1 MRIGIY
7 GGSFQRAEV
16 GGGHTF
22 EMNFLESLKKLD
34 TEHDIF
40 FFYFSKKRL
49 FEDTEHITFVNIPPS
64 MRFKM
69 RDRLFK
75 FWLYWYDIQVMYY
88 YTSSYYNVD
97 LPQVTTVW
105 DLNHNDIP
113 AYPEVSRR
121 GGFDARQS
129 VHNYKLPRATR
140 IIIGNNVGK
149 HDICTYYPVD
159 ERKVRTIPMF
169 TPQDVFSLKSD
180 EGILEK
186 FNLEKGKFIYYPA
199 HFWAHKNHIRIV
211 KALKELKNRGIE
223 LTCVFSGVGTRLNF
237 VKRKV
242 KEFGLENQVKFV
254 GFISREE
261 VSALYKNALALTYA
275 SVFGPDNIPPL
286 EGLYFECPTIVSGID
301 GHREQLGDTVIY
313 FDTFD
318 HIDLANKIQDVMNNG
333 ISQEKKEA
341 GKNLAIER
349 SSDNY
354 VKQALDVVA
363 ELEPIVECWE
373 YNDAFKKYKKFIK
386 AHGWIGRKGK

>member
-7 GGSFQRAEV
+7 GGHFQSAEV

-22 EMNFLESLKKLD
+22 EMNFLEFLKRLETK
-34 TEHDIF
+34 HDIF

-49 FEDTEHITFVNIPPS
+49 FEDTEHITYVNIDPKSRMIKPS
-64 MRFKM
+64 K
-69 RDRLFK
+69 LFR

-88 YTSSYYNVD
+88 YTSLYNNVD

-113 AYPEVSRR
+113 AFPEVSRR
-121 GGFDARQS
+121 GGFDARQGGY
-129 VHNYKLPRATR
+129 NYKLPRATR
-140 IIIGNNVGK
+140 ILVGNNVGK

-159 ERKVRTIPMF
+159 ERKVRLVPMF
-169 TPQDVFSLKSD
+169 TPQDVFSLEPD

-211 KALKELKNRGIE
+211 KAVKELKDRGVE

-237 VKRKV
+237 IKQKV
-242 KEFGLENQVKFV
+242 KEYGLENQIKFV

-261 VSALYKNALALTYA
+261 VCALYKNALALTYA
-275 SVFGPDNIPPL
+275 SVYGPDNIPPL
-286 EGLYFECPTIVSGID
+286 EALYFECPAIVSGID
-301 GHREQLGDTVIY
+301 GHREQLGDTVTF
-313 FDTFD
+313 FDVFD

-333 ISQEKKEA
+333 VSQDKKEA
-341 GKNLAIER
+341 GKKLAIER

-354 VKQALDVVA
+354 VKQAIDVVA